1 MIRIG
6 SKLVYNTLP
15 EIVNP
20 AHTALIV
27 WDVQTI
33 LVQSIFNREEFMKSI
48 YNVLNSARRARVRIF
63 FTRIEPLPIDFES
76 PAKLYLYSKWKINRL
91 DSRGL
96 TLALRPLPN
105 ERVISK
111 HSASIFF
118 GTDFENMAKNAG
130 IQTIVITG
138 IATELGVES
147 TVRDAY
153 NRGFYS
159 VVVKDAVSSSD
170 KEAHERSLE
179 NMKKFADIVTSS
191 DLARIWST
199 RSR

>member
-6 SKLVYNTLP
+6 SKLIYNTLP

-27 WDVQTI
+27 WDVQNA
-33 LVQSIFNREEFMKSI
+33 LVQGIFNREEFMKSI
-48 YNVLNSARRARVRIF
+48 YNVLTSARRARVKTF

-76 PAKLYLYSKWKINRL
+76 PAKLYVYSKWKFNRL
-91 DSRGL
+91 DPRGL
-96 TLALRPLPN
+96 TLALRPLPS
-105 ERVISK
+105 ERIISK
-111 HSASIFF
+111 HSASIFI
-118 GTDFENMAKNAG
+118 GTDFENIAKNAG

-153 NRGFYS
+153 NRGFYT

-170 KEAHERSLE
+170 REAHERSLE
-179 NMKKFADIVTSS
+179 NMKKFADIVTSA
-191 DLARIWST
+191 DLIKIWST

>member
-20 AHTALIV
+20 GHTALIV
-27 WDVQTI
+27 WDVHTK
-33 LVQSIFNREEFMKSI
+33 LVQSIFNKEEFMKSI
-48 YNVLNSARRARVRIF
+48 YNVLNSARRARIKIF
-63 FTRIEPLPIDFES
+63 FTRIEPLPIEFES
-76 PAKLYLYSKWKINRL
+76 PARLYVYSKWKINKL

-96 TLALRPLPN
+96 TLALRPLPG
-105 ERVISK
+105 ERIISK

-138 IATELGVES
+138 IATELGIES

-153 NRGFYS
+153 NRGFYT

-170 KEAHERSLE
+170 KEAHDRSLE
-179 NMKKFADIVTSS
+179 NMRKFADIVTSS
-191 DLARIWST
+191 DLAKIWSI